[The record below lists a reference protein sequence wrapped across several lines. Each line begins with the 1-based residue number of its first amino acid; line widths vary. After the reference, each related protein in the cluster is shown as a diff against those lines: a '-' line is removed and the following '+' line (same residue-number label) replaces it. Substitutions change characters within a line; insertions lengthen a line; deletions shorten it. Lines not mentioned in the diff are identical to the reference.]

1 MKQELK
7 IAPLKVY
14 FFFTAFNNSKQGFQ
28 RHRKVFLWGIYAAP
42 TSGAVQTQAHL
53 ALCSL
58 GAADKLLL
66 TSPYFQTISEILC
79 HSPSM
84 PRNLNTSLEIPLV
97 CKKLSSSDQEGPLY
111 KQGLSTPSCSL
122 LFLSVIRLSVTIEGW
137 EGLETWGDG
146 TRAPFTNPL
155 ATPLFAQ
162 QVQPMEI
169 STFQHGHVVKTI
181 SS

>member
-1 MKQELK
+1 MPLSHLFCLPTSAHCNWWQRRNKADSNQNTDLTIHNTQCRDKHIIHKSQYSVMVTSCKPIFQNLLQYFESLDKSLVRGGQDSTQSTYMKRELK

-58 GAADKLLL
+58 GAADNLLL

-79 HSPSM
+79 HSPSL
-84 PRNLNTSLEIPLV
+84 PRN
-97 CKKLSSSDQEGPLY
+97 
-111 KQGLSTPSCSL
+111 
-122 LFLSVIRLSVTIEGW
+122 
-137 EGLETWGDG
+137 
-146 TRAPFTNPL
+146 
-155 ATPLFAQ
+155 
-162 QVQPMEI
+162 
-169 STFQHGHVVKTI
+169 
-181 SS
+181 

>member
-1 MKQELK
+1 MKRELK

-53 ALCSL
+53 ALSL
-58 GAADKLLL
+58 QSGSGRQLVVDV
-66 TSPYFQTISEILC
+66 TIFSNNIRDIMSFTIFASQLE
-79 HSPSM
+79 HFS
-84 PRNLNTSLEIPLV
+84 RNPVGVQKFEFPWPGTPW
-97 CKKLSSSDQEGPLY
+97 
-111 KQGLSTPSCSL
+111 QGLSTPSCSL

>member
-1 MKQELK
+1 MPLSHLFCLPTSAQCNWWQRRNKADLNQTHWSNSSQYTMQRYIIHKSQYSLMITSSKPIFQNLLQYFESLDKSLLRGGQDSTQSTYMKRELK

-84 PRNLNTSLEIPLV
+84 PRN
-97 CKKLSSSDQEGPLY
+97 
-111 KQGLSTPSCSL
+111 
-122 LFLSVIRLSVTIEGW
+122 
-137 EGLETWGDG
+137 
-146 TRAPFTNPL
+146 
-155 ATPLFAQ
+155 
-162 QVQPMEI
+162 
-169 STFQHGHVVKTI
+169 
-181 SS
+181 